1 MNYYNYN
8 NLMKV
13 HEYMFGVYFL
23 NFMIMCIISFKLE
36 ILICNLFCHIND
48 FTICLWHLNRIQ
60 HVENQ
65 MSWKNELPY
74 FATTPHV
81 IFVDCDLVAII
92 YGKPLLS
99 MPITFGV

>member
-65 MSWKNELPY
+65 MSWKNEPPY